1 MNSLIIPLGI
11 AVLSF
16 ISGMLGLGVA
26 FAAIPFLG
34 LFMEDLVHQVQ
45 PLSLLLNGVTA
56 LLSTIGFA
64 KSSLVDWRKAMLLA
78 IITTVSAPAG
88 AVLAHYIPQMIIW
101 VIYFFAVVFLAYRLF
116 KPIRPKEKGR
126 ENFKLAAILAIPIS
140 VLSGLLGVG
149 PGFLLM
155 PTLIL
160 CGFDPKRAAG
170 INAFAVCPPSFSAL
184 IPHLNTAKWDFNLT
198 MILVGVGA
206 ISSYL
211 GARATSLYVPSGR
224 IKQIFALL
232 IVIVTAYK
240 VATMILQ

>member
-1 MNSLIIPLGI
+1 MNSLIIPLSI

-56 LLSTIGFA
+56 LLSAIGFA
-64 KSSLVDWRKAMLLA
+64 KSRLVDWRKAILLA

-88 AVLAHYIPQMIIW
+88 AVLAHYIPQTIIW
-101 VIYFFAVVFLAYRLF
+101 FIYFLAVVFLAYRLF
-116 KPIRPKEKGR
+116 KPIRPKEKAQ

-149 PGFLLM
+149 PGFLLV

-206 ISSYL
+206 IFSYL

-240 VATMILQ
+240 VATMILK

>member
-64 KSSLVDWRKAMLLA
+64 KSSLVDWRKAILLA

-88 AVLAHYIPQMIIW
+88 AVLAHYIPQTIIW
-101 VIYFFAVVFLAYRLF
+101 VIYFFAVVFLA
-116 KPIRPKEKGR
+116 
-126 ENFKLAAILAIPIS
+126 
-140 VLSGLLGVG
+140 
-149 PGFLLM
+149 
-155 PTLIL
+155 
-160 CGFDPKRAAG
+160 
-170 INAFAVCPPSFSAL
+170 
-184 IPHLNTAKWDFNLT
+184 
-198 MILVGVGA
+198 
-206 ISSYL
+206 
-211 GARATSLYVPSGR
+211 
-224 IKQIFALL
+224 
-232 IVIVTAYK
+232 
-240 VATMILQ
+240 

>member
-56 LLSTIGFA
+56 LLSATGFT
-64 KSSLVDWRKAMLLA
+64 KSRLVDWRRAFLLA
-78 IITTVSAPAG
+78 IINAISAPAG
-88 AVLAHYIPQMIIW
+88 AVLAHHILQMIIW
-101 VIYFFAVVFLAYRLF
+101 IIYFLAMVFLAYRLF
-116 KPIRPKEKGR
+116 KPIRPKEKGQ
-126 ENFKLAAILAIPIS
+126 ENFKLAAILAILIS

-149 PGFLLM
+149 HGFLLV

-160 CGFDPKRAAG
+160 CGFDPKGAAG
-170 INAFAVCPPSFSAL
+170 INAFAACLLPFQPLYPILTRLNGIL
-184 IPHLNTAKWDFNLT
+184 I
-198 MILVGVGA
+198 
-206 ISSYL
+206 
-211 GARATSLYVPSGR
+211 
-224 IKQIFALL
+224 LL
-232 IVIVTAYK
+232 
-240 VATMILQ
+240 

>member
-64 KSSLVDWRKAMLLA
+64 KSSLVDWRKAILLA

-88 AVLAHYIPQMIIW
+88 AVLAHYIPQTIIW
-101 VIYFFAVVFLAYRLF
+101 VIYFLRW
-116 KPIRPKEKGR
+116 
-126 ENFKLAAILAIPIS
+126 S
-140 VLSGLLGVG
+140 
-149 PGFLLM
+149 FLL
-155 PTLIL
+155 
-160 CGFDPKRAAG
+160 R
-170 INAFAVCPPSFSAL
+170 
-184 IPHLNTAKWDFNLT
+184 
-198 MILVGVGA
+198 
-206 ISSYL
+206 
-211 GARATSLYVPSGR
+211 
-224 IKQIFALL
+224 
-232 IVIVTAYK
+232 
-240 VATMILQ
+240 